1 MQQAIEI
8 QRTTRK
14 PSQQM
19 RAVLCVLEADQ
30 DLFVRVKPFIDFEA
44 ETIYW
49 GQLSRISFGSGHRG
63 ALTWAYSI
71 WTDEP
76 KPRANA
82 FDAALNMDSRL
93 QLAVLKALA
102 IRWGLHSGLEENNET
117 TYHKGGTL

>member
-8 QRTTRK
+8 QRSARK

-30 DLFVRVKPFIDFEA
+30 NLFERVKPFIDFEM

-49 GQLSRISFGSGHRG
+49 GQLSRISLGSGHR
-63 ALTWAYSI
+63 AAVTWAYSL

-76 KPRANA
+76 RPRANA
-82 FDAALNMDSRL
+82 FDAALSMDSHL
-93 QLAVLKALA
+93 QSALLKALA
-102 IRWGLHSGLEENNET
+102 IRWGLHSGLEKESEISYNN
-117 TYHKGGTL
+117 GGNL